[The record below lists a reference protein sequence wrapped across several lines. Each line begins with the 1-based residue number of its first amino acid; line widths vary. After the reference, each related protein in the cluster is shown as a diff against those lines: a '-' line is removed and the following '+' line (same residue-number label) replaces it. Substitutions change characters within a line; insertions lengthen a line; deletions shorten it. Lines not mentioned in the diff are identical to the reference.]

1 MLGLTDVDLKQTRF
15 YQDVLAEGIQTG
27 RQEGRREGRQEG
39 RQEGRREGESE
50 LLLRLITRKFGPPDA
65 RVRHRIASAEAETLL
80 LWAERVLTAQ
90 TLDEVLATDK
100 SH

>member
-27 RQEGRREGRQEG
+27 RQEGRREG